1 MKTIKSLLI
10 LLLGTIA
17 TAHAQEASV
26 KSETN
31 VNFNADKITYYQQGA
46 EKINYELTLQLKLK
60 PKKRLL
66 KEQKRVRKGVKE
78 KE

>member
-46 EKINYELTLQLKLK
+46 EKMPIMS
-60 PKKRLL
+60 
-66 KEQKRVRKGVKE
+66 
-78 KE
+78 